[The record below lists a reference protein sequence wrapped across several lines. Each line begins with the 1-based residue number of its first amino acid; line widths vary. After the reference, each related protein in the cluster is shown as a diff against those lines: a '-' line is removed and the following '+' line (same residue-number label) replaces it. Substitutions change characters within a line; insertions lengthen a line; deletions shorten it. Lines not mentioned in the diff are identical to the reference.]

1 MSQIEEELK
10 MEFHSEH
17 EQLRSNFFN
26 ALKNQDKIHCV
37 NLVTEALNK
46 GFISI
51 PELYEGILAPSLA
64 NIASND
70 KEQEISIWE
79 EHVQSGIVRT
89 IVELCFPYIIK
100 SQVTDLAS
108 RPKAMVFCQEE
119 EYHELGARMSA
130 DYLTLLGFDALFI
143 GANTPKEEVYNA
155 LKHIKPVLVSI
166 SVTSF
171 YHLSKLEDMIAT
183 LRGFVSSGEVDA
195 FSLVVGGYAID
206 HTPNAKS
213 RIKAD
218 FFAKSFEDLQHIKI
232 KATLNVT
239 GSSEGELS
247 KVSKEIAREQ
257 FPSKEVIQ

>member
-1 MSQIEEELK
+1 MSHSEKEFT
-10 MEFHSEH
+10 MEFSSEH
-17 EQLRSNFFN
+17 EQLRLNFFN

-51 PELYEGILAPSLA
+51 PQLYEGILAPSLA

-89 IVELCFPYIIK
+89 IVELCFPFLVK
-100 SQVTDLAS
+100 ENEKENDFEQ

-130 DYLTLLGFDALFI
+130 DYLTLLGFNALFI
-143 GANTPKEEVYNA
+143 GANTPKEEVFSA
-155 LKHIKPVLVSI
+155 LKSIKPVLVSI

-171 YHLSKLEDMIAT
+171 YHLSKLEAMIAT
-183 LRGFVSSGEVDA
+183 LHGFVSSGDVEA
-195 FSLVVGGYAID
+195 FTLVVGGYAIE
-206 HTPNAKS
+206 HTPNAKD

-218 FFAKSFEDLQHIKI
+218 YFARSFEDLKHIKETI
-232 KATLNVT
+232 L
-239 GSSEGELS
+239 
-247 KVSKEIAREQ
+247 
-257 FPSKEVIQ
+257 